1 MGIAHITLDPD
12 DYYGQLS
19 DIMHGYGTNSL
30 DVIPIYNK
38 LLGNIFTDSEVIS
51 ATDILGV
58 DCNNLD
64 ILDKSQF
71 PLLSDTL
78 EQTLI
83 YYHLRMKVEKEL
95 VEIFALRS
103 DNNPMLNQII
113 QRAFGCADTHTNYEK
128 MREYKVFSQ
137 VEKLYLM
144 SLTTLKVI

>member
-30 DVIPIYNK
+30 DVIPIHNK
-38 LLGNIFTDSEVIS
+38 LFGNIFTDSEVIS

-64 ILDKSQF
+64 IFDKSQF
-71 PLLSDTL
+71 PLLSNTL

-83 YYHLRMKVEKEL
+83 YYHLRIKVEK
-95 VEIFALRS
+95 
-103 DNNPMLNQII
+103 
-113 QRAFGCADTHTNYEK
+113 H
-128 MREYKVFSQ
+128 
-137 VEKLYLM
+137 YLM

>member
-1 MGIAHITLDPD
+1 MGAIHDKKQFLMSMIPFMRGYAHITLDPD

-38 LLGNIFTDSEVIS
+38 LFGNIFTDSEVIS

-58 DCNNLD
+58 VCDNLD

-95 VEIFALRS
+95 V
-103 DNNPMLNQII
+103 
-113 QRAFGCADTHTNYEK
+113 
-128 MREYKVFSQ
+128 
-137 VEKLYLM
+137 
-144 SLTTLKVI
+144 

>member
-1 MGIAHITLDPD
+1 
-12 DYYGQLS
+12 
-19 DIMHGYGTNSL
+19 MHGYGTNSL

-83 YYHLRMKVEKEL
+83 YYHLRIKVEK
-95 VEIFALRS
+95 
-103 DNNPMLNQII
+103 
-113 QRAFGCADTHTNYEK
+113 H
-128 MREYKVFSQ
+128 
-137 VEKLYLM
+137 YLM